1 MIIVPSVVKL
11 THQKIWSIQLVHSGT
26 SPETRKAEH
35 LFVQIE
41 QLHSFLDEWT
51 QSGTLPKESAN
62 YLKNYFLNNEL
73 KDWDVSDHH
82 LILVLRSL
90 KVQAITGMYGLT
102 LPSVIL
108 QAPRNGAKK
117 IMRKLRIGG

>member
-11 THQKIWSIQLVHSGT
+11 THQKIWSIQLVHSLNL
-26 SPETRKAEH
+26 TRNQKGRTP
-35 LFVQIE
+35 FVQIE

-90 KVQAITGMYGLT
+90 KVRAITGMYGLT

-117 IMRKLRIGG
+117 IMRN